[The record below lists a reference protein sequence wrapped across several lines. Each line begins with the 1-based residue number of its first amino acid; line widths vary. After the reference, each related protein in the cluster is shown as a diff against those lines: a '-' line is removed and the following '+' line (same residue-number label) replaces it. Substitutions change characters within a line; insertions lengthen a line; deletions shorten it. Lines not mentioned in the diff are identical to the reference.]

1 VVKEVVLICVAAIT
15 VPSEAGEPLTMRLT
29 PATVAREPA
38 VLRIR
43 TTIEADADNRALEI
57 IVESEDF
64 YRSASVQLDGA
75 TAPRLNV
82 VEFKSLP
89 NGLYEVTSVLIGSRG
104 ERATVSRSFRV
115 SPAGSPAVR
124 HGNADP

>member
-1 VVKEVVLICVAAIT
+1 VVKAIVLICVAAIG
-15 VPSEAGEPLTMRLT
+15 VPLEAGEPLTMRLT

-43 TTIEADADNRALEI
+43 MTIEADTDNRALEI
-57 IVESEDF
+57 VAESEDF
-64 YRSASVQLDGA
+64 YRSASIQLDGA

-89 NGLYEVTSVLIGSRG
+89 TGLYEVTSVLIGSQG

-115 SPAGSPAVR
+115 SPAGSPR
-124 HGNADP
+124 